1 MADGGP
7 SRLEEVKRAL
17 LSLGEVWRPKPNVPA
32 AAVPST
38 LGEFAAIA
46 A

>member
-1 MADGGP
+1 MAGGEP

-17 LSLGEVWRPKPNVPA
+17 LSLGEVWRPKPNAPA
-32 AAVPST
+32 AAVPSK
-38 LGEFAAIA
+38 LGELAAIA